1 MLTVNH
7 YRFRIILLVALLFT
21 GSAVFA
27 QTAYQSLASRAD
39 SLYKARQFA
48 ASADGYAEA
57 FKIQKKD
64 KHDLYN
70 AACSFALAGRTQEAI
85 GLLKG
90 AIKNGFDNYAHIK
103 QDTDLKSLHPT
114 KEWQQL
120 MAGLT
125 RREQK
130 IEAGYNQPV
139 KQELEEII
147 KTDQGLRY
155 QQIAAHKQY
164 GYHSRPADS
173 LGRLMMHHDSINI
186 AKVSRILD
194 RYGWLSKDK
203 VGETGNGALFLVLQ
217 HAGLKTQQKYLP
229 LMRKAV
235 KKGHARASSL
245 ALLEDRVALGEGRH
259 QTYGSQVMA
268 GNTPDENYVR
278 PLADPDHVDERRASV
293 GLQPLAEYVK
303 QWNITWDPEAYK
315 KQLPAIEKREG
326 FTPSAVK

>member
-27 QTAYQSLASRAD
+27 QTAYQTLATRAD
-39 SLYKARQFA
+39 SLYKAKQFA

-57 FKIQKKD
+57 FKIEKKNPL
-64 KHDLYN
+64 DLYN
-70 AACSFALAGRTQEAI
+70 AACSFALAGRTNQAISLLNEAV
-85 GLLKG
+85 
-90 AIKNGFDNYAHIK
+90 KNGFDNYVHIK
-103 QDTDLKSLHPT
+103 QDSDLNNLHET
-114 KEWQQL
+114 KAWQQL
-120 MAGLT
+120 VAGLAK
-125 RREQK
+125 REQK

-139 KQELEEII
+139 KHELEEII
-147 KTDQGLRY
+147 KTDQGIRTEY
-155 QQIAAHKQY
+155 IAARKKHGFK
-164 GYHSRPADS
+164 SRQTDS
-173 LGRLMMHHDSINI
+173 LGKLMMHHDSINI

-203 VGETGNGALFLVLQ
+203 VGDAGNQTLFLVVQ
-217 HAGLKTQQKYLP
+217 HADLKTQQKYLP

-245 ALLEDRVALGEGRH
+245 ALLEDRVALAEGRH
-259 QTYGSQVMA
+259 QIYGSQISA
-268 GNTPDENYVR
+268 GATPEETYVR

-293 GLQPLAEYVK
+293 GLAPLAGYVK
-303 QWNITWDPEAYK
+303 EWNITWDPEAYK

-326 FTPSAVK
+326 FTSSPVR